1 MCLCI
6 VQGSNGGNATMP
18 AQPSDIGPPKT
29 EGEPEIE
36 PTLDEWG
43 DDSIISHWGEGQW
56 VKYDP
61 DDIIEDVEEWA

>member
-1 MCLCI
+1 
-6 VQGSNGGNATMP
+6 MP